1 MLKLNNELISSY
13 EKLVYSII
21 SKYSNESNKEDLF
34 QAGMIGI
41 LDASKK
47 YDQESGIKFTSF
59 AYKYI
64 LGEVLKYLRE
74 DKNIRISRDII
85 SDHRKIMIAKER
97 IYKSYGRPASIEEL
111 SKVLNLS
118 RDRIIEAINYNE
130 GEVSLNKIV
139 SDDEKIT
146 LEDTIYNK
154 DSLDKNDLINLRDAI
169 KSLSKDERQLIYE
182 RYFENKTQTEIA
194 KESNTS
200 QVKVYRY
207 ERKVLDKLKDKM
219 S

>member
-1 MLKLNNELISSY
+1 MLKLSDELIKSY

-34 QAGMIGI
+34 QVGMIGI

-47 YDQESGIKFTSF
+47 YDQESGVKFTSY

-74 DKNIRISRDII
+74 DRNIKVSRDII
-85 SDHRKIMIAKER
+85 SDHRKVMIAKDR
-97 IYKSYGRPASIEEL
+97 IYKTYGRPASLSEL
-111 SKVLNLS
+111 SKVLGLS
-118 RDRIIEAINYNE
+118 TIRIIEVMNYNDKE
-130 GEVSLNKIV
+130 ISLNKV
-139 SDDEKIT
+139 VCDDEKVT
-146 LEDTIYNK
+146 LEDTIYK
-154 DSLDKNDLINLRDAI
+154 DNIIDKEELINLRDALNELNI
-169 KSLSKDERQLIYE
+169 EERKLIFD
-182 RYFENKTQTEIA
+182 RYYQNKTQTELA
-194 KESNTS
+194 KEKNMS
-200 QVKVYRY
+200 QVKIYRY

>member
-118 RDRIIEAINYNE
+118 RDRIIEVINYNE